1 MPTLK
6 LLGNNTNTSTVT
18 GASLQPPILKKLP
31 IGNTKPVNVTD
42 TLPIGNTKPVNVTD
56 TLPMPQL
63 HKLPTTTP
71 TFIASSTK
79 TTPTVA
85 KSTPSVAKGMP
96 KSSSAGKKAKSK
108 KTH

>member
-18 GASLQPPILKKLP
+18 GASLQPPILKK
-31 IGNTKPVNVTD
+31 
-42 TLPIGNTKPVNVTD
+42 LPIGNTKPVNVTD